1 MYIITPLN
9 LISTFFVSEQTLKN
23 PQTIENNY
31 FICYN
36 IHKIKFFVGLIM
48 DKEIL
53 QIIDKKI
60 EEYTENLINDTIKL
74 VNINSENSASLPG
87 APFGEGP
94 RKMLDTVLEMGKN
107 AGFATNDYNVGVI
120 SLAMDS
126 GSADL
131 GIWAHG
137 DVVPAGEGWDFE
149 PYNATVYKNE
159 FIIGRGSADNKG
171 QLAAIFNLFK
181 IFKELNINLN
191 YNPAL
196 FVGSNEETGMKDMV
210 GLKDNPDAKGFINV
224 YTPPRLSL
232 VPDGGFP
239 IGYGAKGMGKVYIK
253 SKTPFSNFSLT
264 AGQTDAPGKA
274 EAVFETLNFPDSLP
288 ECNILK
294 TDKTFV
300 SSFSQPRHASSPDP
314 NGNMITQI
322 TNALIGSGCVNKNDL
337 SVLTFLRDISLD
349 IHGEKLGIYHD
360 SEIMGKTIVSTTAI
374 TCENGYPELQIRL
387 RYPIETPFDILLEKM
402 SSACEKSGFTVKGAN
417 GHSPYV
423 QDDKSEVCQTLC
435 KIANEITETDG
446 KPYINGATYAHYL
459 PNAYIFGMS
468 SNSAPD
474 DFKDGRGGAHGID
487 ESVSIPRLKRA
498 MRIYARTLLALNEI
512 KW

>member
-1 MYIITPLN
+1 
-9 LISTFFVSEQTLKN
+9 
-23 PQTIENNY
+23 
-31 FICYN
+31 
-36 IHKIKFFVGLIM
+36 M

-60 EEYTENLINDTIKL
+60 EEYTQNLINDTIKL
-74 VNINSENSASLPG
+74 VNINSENSTSLPG

-94 RKMLDTVLEMGKN
+94 CRMLDTVLEMGKN

-120 SLAMDS
+120 SLAMNS

-210 GLKDNPDAKGFINV
+210 GLDNNPDAKGFINV
-224 YTPPRLSL
+224 CTPPRLSL

-239 IGYGAKGMGKVYIK
+239 IGYGAKGMGKVFIK
-253 SKTPFSNFSLT
+253 SKTPFSNFILT
-264 AGQTDAPGKA
+264 AGQADAPGKA
-274 EAVFETLNFPDSLP
+274 EAVFDTSNFPENLP
-288 ECNILK
+288 DCEILK
-294 TDKTFV
+294 TDKTIIT
-300 SSFSQPRHASSPDP
+300 SFSEPRHASSPDP

-322 TNALIGSGCVNKNDL
+322 SNALIKSGCVNKNDL

-349 IHGEKLGIYHD
+349 IYGEKLGIYYNSD
-360 SEIMGKTIVSTTAI
+360 SMGKTVVSTRSI
-374 TCENGYPELQIRL
+374 TCQDGCPELEIRL
-387 RYPIETPFDILLEKM
+387 RYPIETPFEQLIEKL
-402 SSACEKSGFTVKGAN
+402 SAVCDKKGFTVRGEN

-423 QDDKSEVCQTLC
+423 QDKNSEVCKTLC
-435 KIANEITETDG
+435 QIANDLNETDA
-446 KPYINGATYAHYL
+446 KPYVNGATYAHYL

-474 DFKDGRGGAHGID
+474 DFKAGRGGAHGID

-498 MRIYARTLLALNEI
+498 MKIYARALLALNEL